1 MCILPFC
8 DEIKNFRTSNSYSS
22 KKDLHFS
29 SVIYFVK
36 KKSHICNEYFQITMN
51 LNCSKRFSISS
62 INTQVKYWERVKK
75 IYTLAKITQNICAY
89 SFVSKHLTLFCEKTR
104 LLRMTVFFL
113 KCSLSILQLFVY
125 IFCYFIA
132 WHYRPFLLEFMCYY
146 ALNLTVINHYSL
158 ENNQTNVYKYSN
170 LVTICSIH
178 KWLPA

>member
-75 IYTLAKITQNICAY
+75 NLYPSKNNTKYLCIFFCFKTFDIILRKNASAKNDSFFFKVLSKYSTIIRLNILLLYRMTLP
-89 SFVSKHLTLFCEKTR
+89 TLFIR
-104 LLRMTVFFL
+104 IHVLLCT
-113 KCSLSILQLFVY
+113 
-125 IFCYFIA
+125 
-132 WHYRPFLLEFMCYY
+132 
-146 ALNLTVINHYSL
+146 
-158 ENNQTNVYKYSN
+158 
-170 LVTICSIH
+170 
-178 KWLPA
+178 